1 MPTLSPASSP
11 SYRHFQLQAIRS
23 SPLRRRDHGQ
33 AQNEFHSHSQSS
45 PVHVSH
51 RGEASDQIVR
61 VQRDE
66 IQELRREILTL
77 KQTTVPKDITK
88 KRKKD
93 ESEDQVVTQG
103 RALPRLVSVYE
114 DIHMMMSHYDECK
127 RKGYHRVSQPPE
139 DELDE
144 LDDEELTAEQLAEKR
159 MRRGYTG
166 VLLMGKIMKNIVK
179 ILATDEGPSIIRR
192 LHQGAA
198 SARSH
203 DTLQV
208 KKLLGAEL
216 NKRVDEFNDAMRKEF
231 EKAVWKARAASLR
244 RPASSEPS
252 SSPPPVVFPAPPEY
266 IGHFDINTRALRGL
280 QNDITGCLLCP
291 VQFDWDD
298 IEVRAAVRKFDKD
311 FDFAAHAHARCFY
324 RDDRANPDDLDE
336 GFLQSHLL
344 LQVYRT
350 IFTSP
355 SSTSDRSA
363 DPENLPPSSKFQRT
377 ATHRADVSQK
387 MHTSKVTPRS
397 IAYAAIHL
405 HFGLTDASSWNARY
419 LGYSYQDLWNF
430 IVDFFEDPEDDEAAK
445 QAEKL
450 LKWWNDRIFTGTR
463 NAANNRGTK
472 MMSRKQVVAK
482 QFIIP
487 PLPLSSPPPSSPE
500 PADTA

>member
-1 MPTLSPASSP
+1 MPTQSPSSSP
-11 SYRHFQLQAIRS
+11 SY
-23 SPLRRRDHGQ
+23 P
-33 AQNEFHSHSQSS
+33 QNEFHSHSQSS

-51 RGEASDQIVR
+51 RGEASDHIAR
-61 VQRDE
+61 VQRNE

-77 KQTTVPKDITK
+77 KQTTVPKDITNTK

-127 RKGYHRVSQPPE
+127 CKGYHRVSQPPE

-144 LDDEELTAEQLAEKR
+144 LDDEELTAEQLAEKQ
-159 MRRGYTG
+159 MQRGYTG
-166 VLLMGKIMKNIVK
+166 VLLMGKIMKNFVK

-208 KKLLGAEL
+208 KKLLGAEI
-216 NKRVDEFNDAMRKEF
+216 NKRVDEINDTMRKEF
-231 EKAVWKARAASLR
+231 EKAMWKARAASLC
-244 RPASSEPS
+244 RPGSANSTVSATATVTASSEPS

-266 IGHFDINTRALRGL
+266 IGHFDINTRALQGL

-311 FDFAAHAHARCFY
+311 FDFAAHAHAHCFY
-324 RDDRANPDDLDE
+324 RDDRVNPDDLDE

-350 IFTSP
+350 VFTSP
-355 SSTSDRSA
+355 SSTLD
-363 DPENLPPSSKFQRT
+363 
-377 ATHRADVSQK
+377 H
-387 MHTSKVTPRS
+387 
-397 IAYAAIHL
+397 
-405 HFGLTDASSWNARY
+405 
-419 LGYSYQDLWNF
+419 
-430 IVDFFEDPEDDEAAK
+430 
-445 QAEKL
+445 
-450 LKWWNDRIFTGTR
+450 
-463 NAANNRGTK
+463 
-472 MMSRKQVVAK
+472 
-482 QFIIP
+482 
-487 PLPLSSPPPSSPE
+487 
-500 PADTA
+500 

>member
-1 MPTLSPASSP
+1 MPTQSPSSSP
-11 SYRHFQLQAIRS
+11 LYHHFQLQAIRS
-23 SPLRRRDHGQ
+23 SPLHRCDHGQ
-33 AQNEFHSHSQSS
+33 AQNEFHSHSQGS

-51 RGEASDQIVR
+51 CSEASDHIVQ

-77 KQTTVPKDITK
+77 KHTTVLKDITK

-93 ESEDQVVTQG
+93 ESEDQVVIQD
-103 RALPRLVSVYE
+103 RALPWLVSVYK

-139 DELDE
+139 DELVE
-144 LDDEELTAEQLAEKR
+144 LDDEELMAEQLAEKR
-159 MRRGYTG
+159 MQRGYTG
-166 VLLMGKIMKNIVK
+166 VLLMDKIMKNVVK

-216 NKRVDEFNDAMRKEF
+216 NKCVDEFNDAMRKEF
-231 EKAVWKARAASLR
+231 EKAVWKAQAASLR
-244 RPASSEPS
+244 RPGNATATVTASSKPS

-266 IGHFDINTRALRGL
+266 IGHFNINTRALQGL

-298 IEVRAAVRKFDKD
+298 IEVRAAVQKFDKD
-311 FDFAAHAHARCFY
+311 FDFATHTHARCFY
-324 RDDRANPDDLDE
+324 WDDRVNPDDLDE

-377 ATHRADVSQK
+377 ATHHADVSQK
-387 MHTSKVTPRS
+387 MHMSKVTPRS
-397 IAYAAIHL
+397 IAYAAIHIGIL

-430 IVDFFEDPEDDEAAK
+430 IVDFFEDPEDDEQPK

-450 LKWWNDRIFTGTR
+450 LKWWNNRIFTGTR

-472 MMSRKQVVAK
+472 MMS
-482 QFIIP
+482 
-487 PLPLSSPPPSSPE
+487 
-500 PADTA
+500 